1 MRPYIKRSHMRL
13 VLHPSCGLHHGK
25 ECNDQLLERL
35 DRNERIDRKS
45 QHLQRLDP
53 KREVELEGTFI
64 NHLVDG
70 IRASGPTERQ
80 QAVDKA
86 TEAYEDALDEVL
98 YEYGDPGPTSRE
110 SRSPPECVEGKHR

>member
-35 DRNERIDRKS
+35 DCNERIDRKS

-53 KREVELEGTFI
+53 KREGELEGTFI
-64 NHLVDG
+64 NHLVDA

-110 SRSPPECVEGKHR
+110 SRSPAECVEGKHR